1 MTTKDPIRV
10 ALEYM
15 QHKPLCSVV
24 GGYDHGCTCGRDEAA
39 KALESLSQPAVD
51 EREMFENELR
61 RRWPNIALGRL
72 ASAPHRYALEQV
84 DFSWQMWQARA
95 SLSRP
100 ADVRRAV
107 IEECAAACDARAD
120 DHDNGVFNN
129 FRVKKR
135 DEARACAAAIRALAQ
150 KEAGNG

>member
-1 MTTKDPIRV
+1 MTTKDQIRV
-10 ALEYM
+10 ALEALKTVVELAVT
-15 QHKPLCSVV
+15 KPDGTQYAYLETRNGSFVHV
-24 GGYDHGCTCGRDEAA
+24 A
-39 KALESLSQPAVD
+39 KALEQAEAALSQPAVD
-51 EREMFENELR
+51 EDSGKLVDDALAKVSELGTVGAMK
-61 RRWPNIALGRL
+61 WL
-72 ASAPHRYALEQV
+72 A
-84 DFSWQMWQARA
+84 A

-100 ADVRRAV
+100 ADVRRAAMLK
-107 IEECAAACDARAD
+107 CAAACDARAD